1 MRNVLWHGKEV
12 LAALQAHLTA
22 SPGADWQAQG
32 LAIDTRDLLAGD
44 IFVALPGEKAHGH
57 DYVAQ
62 AFQDGAA
69 AALVGADFEAADLDK
84 DAVLLPVDNVLAALE
99 SLARAAR
106 KRSAAQIIAITGSVG
121 KTGTK
126 ASLAD
131 ALAKSG
137 KTHAA
142 ERSFNNHIGV
152 PLSLARLP
160 QDAEY
165 GVFELGMNHAG
176 EIAALVDMV
185 RPHCAIITTIAAAHI
200 ENFPSMEALAAAK
213 AEILSGVESGGS
225 AVLPFDNA
233 YFDALRKEAEAQA
246 LNIVSFSAE
255 GRDGAD
261 NRVNRA
267 KLHATCSCVTAMMGA
282 QPVTYKI
289 GAPGIHLVAN
299 SLAVLSAV
307 QLVGADLAL
316 AALSLA
322 EHDGLAGRG
331 ARYRLGADEAPIT
344 LIDESYNANPTSMA
358 AALETLGLVPRKGRG
373 RRIAVLGDMAELGD
387 DAPHLHAAL
396 ADKTESADIDLVI
409 TCGALMQ
416 HLHNAL
422 PPGRI
427 GAHAEDHEAALKI
440 LRDELQ
446 DDDVVM
452 IKGSNASRMGLVVEG
467 LIDLLTET
475 PQQKEAR

>member
-1 MRNVLWHGKEV
+1 MREVLWHGKDV

-22 SPGADWQAQG
+22 SPGEDWQAQG

-44 IFVALPGEKAHGH
+44 IFVALQGEKAHGH

-62 AFQDGAA
+62 AFKDGAA
-69 AALVGADFEAADLDK
+69 AALVGADFDAAGLK
-84 DAVLLPVDNVLAALE
+84 EDAVLLPVVDVLAALE
-99 SLARAAR
+99 TLARAAR
-106 KRSAAQIIAITGSVG
+106 KRTAAQIIAITGSVG

-160 QDAEY
+160 EDAEY

-200 ENFPSMEALAAAK
+200 ENFASMEALAAAK

-233 YFDALRKEAEAQA
+233 YLDVLRKEAEAQA

-255 GRDGAD
+255 GHEAAD
-261 NRVNRA
+261 NRINRV
-267 KLHATCSCVTAMMGA
+267 KLHATCSCVTALMGA
-282 QPVTYKI
+282 QAVTYKI

-331 ARYRLGADEAPIT
+331 ARYRLGADDAPIT

-358 AALETLGLVPRKGRG
+358 AALETLGLTPRKGRG

-387 DAPHLHAAL
+387 DAQQLHAAL

-409 TCGALMQ
+409 TCGTLME

-422 PPGRI
+422 PAGRI
-427 GAHAEDHEAALKI
+427 GAHTDSHAAALNI
-440 LRDELQ
+440 LQNELQ

-467 LIDLLTET
+467 LIGLLTDT
-475 PQQKEAR
+475 SRQKEAL

>member
-1 MRNVLWHGKEV
+1 MRDVLWHGKEV

-32 LAIDTRDLLAGD
+32 VAIDTRDLLAGD

-322 EHDGLAGRG
+322 EHDGMAGRG
-331 ARYRLGADEAPIT
+331 ARYRLGFDNAPIT

-358 AALETLGLVPRKGRG
+358 AALETLGLIPRKGRG

-387 DAPHLHAAL
+387 DAPQLHAAL

-467 LIDLLTET
+467 LIDLLTDT

>member
-1 MRNVLWHGKEV
+1 MRDVLWHGKEV

-32 LAIDTRDLLAGD
+32 VAIDTRDLLAGD

-282 QPVTYKI
+282 QLVTYKI

-322 EHDGLAGRG
+322 EHDGMAGRG
-331 ARYRLGADEAPIT
+331 AR
-344 LIDESYNANPTSMA
+344 
-358 AALETLGLVPRKGRG
+358 
-373 RRIAVLGDMAELGD
+373 
-387 DAPHLHAAL
+387 
-396 ADKTESADIDLVI
+396 
-409 TCGALMQ
+409 
-416 HLHNAL
+416 
-422 PPGRI
+422 
-427 GAHAEDHEAALKI
+427 
-440 LRDELQ
+440 
-446 DDDVVM
+446 
-452 IKGSNASRMGLVVEG
+452 
-467 LIDLLTET
+467 
-475 PQQKEAR
+475 

>member
-1 MRNVLWHGKEV
+1 MRDVLWHGKEV
-12 LAALQAHLTA
+12 WPFAGA
-22 SPGADWQAQG
+22 SHRIPGADWQAQG
-32 LAIDTRDLLAGD
+32 VAIDTRDLLAGD

-84 DAVLLPVDNVLAALE
+84 DAILLPVDNVLAALK
-99 SLARAAR
+99 AWRAQR

-213 AEILSGVESGGS
+213 AKFFQVSKAAVAPYCRLTMLILMRCEKRPRHRRSILSASRRKGVTAPIIASI
-225 AVLPFDNA
+225 APDFTPL
-233 YFDALRKEAEAQA
+233 ALRHSDDGRAARDLQNRCA
-246 LNIVSFSAE
+246 GHSF
-255 GRDGAD
+255 GG
-261 NRVNRA
+261 
-267 KLHATCSCVTAMMGA
+267 
-282 QPVTYKI
+282 Q
-289 GAPGIHLVAN
+289 
-299 SLAVLSAV
+299 
-307 QLVGADLAL
+307 
-316 AALSLA
+316 
-322 EHDGLAGRG
+322 
-331 ARYRLGADEAPIT
+331 
-344 LIDESYNANPTSMA
+344 
-358 AALETLGLVPRKGRG
+358 
-373 RRIAVLGDMAELGD
+373 
-387 DAPHLHAAL
+387 
-396 ADKTESADIDLVI
+396 
-409 TCGALMQ
+409 
-416 HLHNAL
+416 
-422 PPGRI
+422 
-427 GAHAEDHEAALKI
+427 
-440 LRDELQ
+440 
-446 DDDVVM
+446 
-452 IKGSNASRMGLVVEG
+452 
-467 LIDLLTET
+467 
-475 PQQKEAR
+475 